1 MIGDNVTNFTDDKG
15 TALRI
20 ANALERIAH
29 ALEKGA
35 HITIDHAHIDEVEG
49 KIRTH
54 EERW

>member
-1 MIGDNVTNFTDDKG
+1 VINFTDDKG
-15 TALRI
+15 IALRI
-20 ANALERIAH
+20 AIALERIAH

-35 HITIDHAHIDEVEG
+35 HVNIDHAHIDEVEG